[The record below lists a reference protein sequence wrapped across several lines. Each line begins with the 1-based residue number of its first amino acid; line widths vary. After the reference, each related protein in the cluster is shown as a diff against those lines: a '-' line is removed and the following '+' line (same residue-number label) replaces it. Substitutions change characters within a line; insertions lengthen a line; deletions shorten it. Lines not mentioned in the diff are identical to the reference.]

1 MNGTHMTIP
10 IIEAN
15 GARIPALGFGTWQL
29 RGRPCVDAVKAAL
42 DIGYR
47 HVDTARMYGNER
59 EVGEGI
65 RASGVK
71 RDDIFLTTKVWRDD
85 IASGALERSAEAS
98 LRDLDLGPADLLLI
112 HWPNA
117 AIPLRGSIAALC
129 NARKRGLARHIGVS
143 NFPSAMLEEAIALS
157 TEPLVAN
164 QCEYHPRLDQSAVI
178 AACRRHGLAFVSY
191 SPLGRGDLMKDAA
204 IGAIARRLGRTASQV
219 VLRWHVQQQGVAAI
233 PRSGTPSHIA
243 ENFAI
248 SDFTLSGDD
257 MKAISSLASAK
268 GRLVDMGWVR
278 WD

>member
-1 MNGTHMTIP
+1 MTIP

-98 LRDLDLGPADLLLI
+98 LRDLDLGPADLDVEASVLGKPLLGDVEAG
-112 HWPNA
+112 HQLQA
-117 AIPLRGSIAALC
+117 QHQRRRDAGFGLGLHVEDAVDAEADEDLAL
-129 NARKRGLARHIGVS
+129 L
-143 NFPSAMLEEAIALS
+143 
-157 TEPLVAN
+157 
-164 QCEYHPRLDQSAVI
+164 RLDVDVGCPHAQGFVEHGLQQLDDRGVFR
-178 AACRRHGLAFVSY
+178 CRRHA
-191 SPLGRGDLMKDAA
+191 
-204 IGAIARRLGRTASQV
+204 
-219 VLRWHVQQQGVAAI
+219 
-233 PRSGTPSHIA
+233 
-243 ENFAI
+243 
-248 SDFTLSGDD
+248 
-257 MKAISSLASAK
+257 
-268 GRLVDMGWVR
+268 
-278 WD
+278 

>member
-1 MNGTHMTIP
+1 MTIP

-29 RGRPCVDAVKAAL
+29 RGGPCVEAVTAAL
-42 DIGYR
+42 ATGYR

-59 EVGEGI
+59 EVGEAL

-85 IASGALERSAEAS
+85 IGAGALERSAEAS
-98 LRDLDLGPADLLLI
+98 LRDLDVGPVDLLLV

-117 AIPLRGSIAALC
+117 AIPLRDSIAALC
-129 NARKRGLARHIGVS
+129 NARRLGLARHIGVS
-143 NFPSAMLEEAIALS
+143 NFPSAMLEEAIALA

-164 QCEYHPRLDQSAVI
+164 QCEYHPRLDQGAVI

-191 SPLGRGDLMKDAA
+191 SPLGRGDLMKDATIA
-204 IGAIARRLGRTASQV
+204 GIARRLGRTASQV

-243 ENFAI
+243 ENFALA
-248 SDFTLSGDD
+248 DFALADED
-257 MKAISSLASAK
+257 MRAISALASVK

>member
-1 MNGTHMTIP
+1 MSIP

-29 RGRPCVDAVKAAL
+29 RGRPCVEAVKAAL
-42 DIGYR
+42 GTGYR

-59 EVGEGI
+59 DVGAALRE
-65 RASGVK
+65 SGVK

-85 IASGALERSAEAS
+85 IAAGALERSAEAS
-98 LRDLDLGPADLLLI
+98 LRDLDVGPVDLLLI

-117 AIPLRGSIAALC
+117 AIPLADSIAALC
-129 NARKRGLARHIGVS
+129 NARRRGLARHIGVS
-143 NFPSAMLEEAIALS
+143 NFPSAMLDEAVKLA

-164 QCEYHPRLDQSAVI
+164 QCEYHPRLDQRAVI

-191 SPLGRGDLMKDAA
+191 SPLGKGDLTNDATIA
-204 IGAIARRLGRTASQV
+204 DMARRLNRTPSQV
-219 VLRWHVQQQGVAAI
+219 ILRWHVQHAGVAAI

-243 ENFAI
+243 QNFGI
-248 SDFTLSGDD
+248 SDFTLSDDD
-257 MKAISSLASAK
+257 MRAISALGSRA
-268 GRLVDMGWVR
+268 GRMVDTGWVN